1 MDYLNKKTP
10 GDLQC
15 FANPVNS
22 PAALPGVRGGSL
34 GLPPP
39 PKGAVL
45 PRLGLS
51 LRWDGAGFRGAVP
64 VYGVDRLVPQGIEDP
79 WKAAG
84 QVAGNADLVF
94 CSSADPP
101 PQPDVS
107 SADLCL
113 YPTATVSITRASL

>member
-1 MDYLNKKTP
+1 M
-10 GDLQC
+10 
-15 FANPVNS
+15 
-22 PAALPGVRGGSL
+22 
-34 GLPPP
+34 
-39 PKGAVL
+39 L

-51 LRWDGAGFRGAVP
+51 LRWDGAGFGGAVP

-101 PQPDVS
+101 TPPRCQQRRPLPVSHSNGIDHPGIALRSSSRSCGHVLPSVLAVILTAENGKFKLTVS
-107 SADLCL
+107 SKG
-113 YPTATVSITRASL
+113 